1 MKIIQH
7 MYIIIFSVIAYLAVP
22 DLADCALMDQWTFNQ
37 AHLKG
42 KKFTNSAR
50 PEYSK
55 KSRQFDASVVGSIH
69 FTEKIPALKFEG
81 SNYLMVDETVLPADL
96 PHTGLTVEV
105 WVTIDS
111 ETTDGGI
118 VGYYTSDDS
127 GGYGWRLGYES
138 SYFTF
143 TVSTG
148 DMLTSIK
155 SASPFIKGTWYHVAG
170 IFDGTSV
177 KLFVDGMMAASAAAP
192 HDEIRYRD
200 SSYMIGAYRDRNIN
214 RSLQGCLHRISV
226 YDTALTDEEVYI
238 SYVNAGPVLS
248 PEADVYPDTPG
259 ISFGPFF
266 VFSEPGSAVIRW
278 ETKVAVPSVLLY
290 GETDVNEHLIEDS
303 TPKKNHII
311 ELSGLLHNTVYKYA
325 IITNVNGEDVLSNIY
340 LCDTFF
346 NYNRPQIP
354 EQRSPYSRKQTDNYK
369 ELAKKILSETGVDQG
384 LCLDIGCGDGNLA
397 YELAKTST
405 MKIIGVDT
413 DPSVVAGAR
422 KKLREAG
429 VYGSHVTVHC
439 VDSLAELP
447 FRTHTFNLIVSRA
460 VLDGNLEPDSFEN
473 YLEFLRPGRGVAYIN
488 RTSAAVR
495 QLPVSRAG
503 VWTHQYGGP
512 HNASFGGE
520 SLSGATGT
528 DTMDVQW
535 LARPGPRAM
544 VDRNSRV
551 PAPLSVNG
559 YLFTQGLNRIIA
571 QDTYNGTI
579 LWSLEIPNSIRMN
592 MPRDAS
598 NWCADS
604 ESVFMA
610 VHDRCWVIDTARGWL
625 LDTFEPVPGPR
636 GDWDYQWGYIAQSGN
651 NIFGSSVKP
660 GSSYSGFWS
669 SLNWYDRHTAGYKG
683 QHGYGTGKVC
693 SDNIFALDKKNGQ
706 KQWSYVNGVIINT
719 TITIGDG
726 LVYFVE
732 CRHPKVLSSETRQIS
747 MSELWEDQY
756 LVALDQQTGIIAW
769 ERQIR
774 LSHDIPVI
782 FLAYGEGIL
791 LLVTSVD
798 SKEAY
803 DLYTYEARSG
813 EKRWNQS
820 HPWKNDNH
828 SGHMQHPVIVNGRVF
843 LEPFGYDLQSGDVLT
858 ENIGLHEGCATYA
871 ATTNALLYRG
881 KNRQIA
887 LWDFENNKVTV
898 WPRFRPGCWLTTI
911 AADGLIL
918 SPEGGG
924 GCSCGSWMETSVA
937 FTPIRAFRMRKTGNM
952 Y

>member
-1 MKIIQH
+1 MV
-7 MYIIIFSVIAYLAVP
+7 IFSVVVYLAAA
-22 DLADCALMDQWTFNQ
+22 DFADCALMDQWTFNQ
-37 AHLKG
+37 AQLKG

-55 KSRQFDASVVGSIH
+55 NSRRFDASVAGNIRFSEI
-69 FTEKIPALKFEG
+69 IPVLKLEG
-81 SNYLMVDETVLPADL
+81 SNYLIVDETVSPADL
-96 PHTGLTVEV
+96 PHTGLTVEA
-105 WVTIDS
+105 WVTVDS
-111 ETTDGGI
+111 ETSDGGI
-118 VGYYTSDDS
+118 VGYYTSDNT
-127 GGYGWRLGYES
+127 GGYGWRLGYDS

-143 TVSTG
+143 SVSTG
-148 DMLTSIK
+148 DMPTSIK
-155 SASPFIKGTWYHVAG
+155 SYTPFDKGTWYHVAG
-170 IFDGTSV
+170 IFDGKSV
-177 KLFVDGMMAASAAAP
+177 KLFVDGVLAATAVAP
-192 HDEIRYRD
+192 QDQIRYRD
-200 SSYMIGAYRDRNIN
+200 SSYMIGAYRDRNII
-214 RSLQGCLHRISV
+214 RSLQGSLNRINIH
-226 YDTALTDEEVYI
+226 DTALTGDEVYI

-248 PEADVYPDTPG
+248 PEVGVYPDKRG
-259 ISFGPFF
+259 ISFGPFL
-266 VFSEPGSAVIRW
+266 VFNEPGSAVVRW
-278 ETKVAVPSVLLY
+278 ETMTAVPSILLY
-290 GETDVNEHLIEDS
+290 GEADVNERLIEDA
-303 TPKKNHII
+303 TPKKNHVI
-311 ELSGLLHNTVYKYA
+311 ELPGLLHNTVYKYA
-325 IITNVNGEDVLSNIY
+325 IITNVNGEDILSNIY

-346 NYNRPQIP
+346 NYNRPRIS
-354 EQRSPYSRKQTDNYK
+354 EQRSPYGRKQTGHYS

-384 LCLDIGCGDGNLA
+384 LCLDIGCGDANLA
-397 YELAKTST
+397 YELTKSGNL
-405 MKIIGVDT
+405 KVIGVDT
-413 DPSVVAGAR
+413 DPSVVADAR

-429 VYGSHVTVHC
+429 VYGSHVSVHC

-447 FRTHTFNLIVSRA
+447 FRRNTFNLIVSRTA
-460 VLDGNLEPDSFEN
+460 LDGGLKPDDSFGN
-473 YLEFLRPGRGVAYIN
+473 CLELLRPGKGVAYISI
-488 RTSAAVR
+488 TSAAIRV
-495 QLPVSRAG
+495 LPVSGAG

-528 DTMDVQW
+528 DEMDVQW

-559 YLFTQGLNRIIA
+559 SLFTQGLNRIIA
-571 QDTYNGTI
+571 QDTYNGSI

-610 VHDRCWVIDTARGWL
+610 VRDRCWIIDTSRGWL

-636 GDWDYQWGYIAQSGN
+636 GDWNYHWGYIAQSEN
-651 NIFGSSVKP
+651 NIFGSSVRS

-669 SLNWYDRHTAGYKG
+669 SMNWYDRHTTGYKD

-693 SDNIFALDKKNGQ
+693 SDNIFALDKKSGQ

-719 TITIGDG
+719 TITLGGG

-732 CRHPKVLSSETRQIS
+732 CRHPKVLSSDSRQIS

-774 LSHDIPVI
+774 LSNDIPVI
-782 FLAYGEGIL
+782 FLAYGEGTL

-803 DLYTYEARSG
+803 DLYTFDARSG

-820 HPWKNDNH
+820 HPWKSDNH
-828 SGHMQHPVIVNGRVF
+828 SGHMQHPVIVSGKVF
-843 LEPFGYDLQSGDVLT
+843 LEPYGYDLQSGEVLT
-858 ENIGLHEGCATYA
+858 ENVGLHEGCATYA

-881 KNRQIA
+881 KDRQIA
-887 LWDFENNKVTV
+887 LWDFENNNVTV

-937 FTPIRAFRMRKTGNM
+937 FTPKRAFRMRNSGNSE
-952 Y
+952 